1 MNLYPQC
8 GLHTSF
14 LPHSVGANIAGLS
27 YLGASAAMAGD
38 QSPKLIYVAP
48 RVSGFQLGFSAS
60 PNADDA
66 AGGASFGASAQAGGL
81 PETHLG
87 PNVVRVG
94 GSYTFAPRGG
104 RRARRLI
111 TRGLPSGDGG
121 GTLVLDR

>member
-48 RVSGFQLGFSAS
+48 RDSGFQLGFSAS
-60 PNADDA
+60 PNTDDA
-66 AGGASFGASAQAGGL
+66 AGGASFGASAQAGVL
-81 PETHLG
+81 HVAFFR
-87 PNVVRVG
+87 PNAVP
-94 GSYTFAPRGG
+94 ARGRCPVA
-104 RRARRLI
+104 RRAGQRFR
-111 TRGLPSGDGG
+111 
-121 GTLVLDR
+121 

>member
-66 AGGASFGASAQAGGL
+66 AGGASFGASAQAGVL
-81 PETHLG
+81 HETYFGQKVL
-87 PNVVRVG
+87 RVG
-94 GSYTFAPRGG
+94 GSYTVAHGESD
-104 RRARRLI
+104 RARGVI
-111 TRGLPSGDGG
+111 TRDPHSGDGG
-121 GTLVLDR
+121 APLV